1 MNFTPKRWTGL
12 GLSAVL
18 LASCGDSD
26 QAADTAPADDTP
38 QATADAADR
47 PETTRPDEFGE
58 AGEGEGGAGEGG
70 EGGEGGIDIARAASD
85 PVVFRAGLAVVEAHV
100 LAARDA
106 FAAGR
111 VEAAAEMFAHPVS
124 EVLVDMEPV
133 LAQQGVEP
141 FEELLIE
148 ASVQALDGATSEAV
162 AGHAAAILEV
172 LNAAAA
178 KAPDNGASEG
188 AIQAR
193 VAADQIE
200 RAIQQY
206 QSAAGSE
213 DYEPYLDGYGFYMT
227 AAAIV
232 ERSGPLIEADNARA
246 AAAIV
251 GALDLLGAAYPGAD
265 RPARLDADQSA
276 LLAAGSRVLLALGN

>member
-38 QATADAADR
+38 QAAADGAD
-47 PETTRPDEFGE
+47 RPDEFGE
-58 AGEGEGGAGEGG
+58 AGEGEAGAG
-70 EGGEGGIDIARAASD
+70 EGGEGGIDIAMAASD
-85 PVVFRAGLAVVEAHV
+85 PVVFLAGLAVVEAHV
-100 LAARDA
+100 IAARDA
-106 FAAGR
+106 FAMGH

-148 ASVQALDGATSEAV
+148 ASAQALDGATPEAV
-162 AGHAAAILEV
+162 ADSATTILAA

-178 KAPDNGASEG
+178 KAPDNGTGEG

-213 DYEPYLDGYGFYMT
+213 AYEPYLDGYGFYMT

-251 GALDLLGAAYPGAD
+251 GALDLLAKAYPGAD

-276 LLAAGSRVLLALGN
+276 LVAAGSRVLLTLGN

>member
-26 QAADTAPADDTP
+26 QAADTTPADDMP
-38 QATADAADR
+38 QAAADGAD
-47 PETTRPDEFGE
+47 RPDEFGE

-70 EGGEGGIDIARAASD
+70 EGGIDIAMAASD
-85 PVVFRAGLAVVEAHV
+85 PVVFLAGLAVVEAHV
-100 LAARDA
+100 IAARDA
-106 FAAGR
+106 FATGR

-148 ASVQALDGATSEAV
+148 ASVQALDGATPEAV
-162 AGHAAAILEV
+162 ADSATTILEA

-178 KAPDNGASEG
+178 KAPDNGTGEG

-213 DYEPYLDGYGFYMT
+213 AYEPYLDGYGFYMT

-251 GALDLLGAAYPGAD
+251 GALDLLAKAYPGAD

-276 LLAAGSRVLLALGN
+276 LLAAGSRVLLALSN

>member
-38 QATADAADR
+38 QAVADGADR

-70 EGGEGGIDIARAASD
+70 EGGIDIAMAASD
-85 PVVFRAGLAVVEAHV
+85 PVVFLAGLAVVEAHV
-100 LAARDA
+100 IAARDA
-106 FAAGR
+106 FATGR

-148 ASVQALDGATSEAV
+148 ASVQALDGATPEAV
-162 AGHAAAILEV
+162 ADSATTILAA

-178 KAPDNGASEG
+178 KAPDNGTGEG

-213 DYEPYLDGYGFYMT
+213 AYEPYLDGYGFYMT

-251 GALDLLGAAYPGAD
+251 GALDLLAKAYPGAD

-276 LLAAGSRVLLALGN
+276 LLAAGSRVLLALSN

>member
-38 QATADAADR
+38 QAAVGGAD
-47 PETTRPDEFGE
+47 RPDEFGE

-70 EGGEGGIDIARAASD
+70 EGGIDIAMAASD
-85 PVVFRAGLAVVEAHV
+85 PVVFLAGLAVVEAHV
-100 LAARDA
+100 IAARDA
-106 FAAGR
+106 FATGR

-148 ASVQALDGATSEAV
+148 ASVQALDGATPEAV
-162 AGHAAAILEV
+162 ADSATTILAA

-178 KAPDNGASEG
+178 KAPDNGTGEG

-213 DYEPYLDGYGFYMT
+213 AYEPYLDGYGFYMT

-251 GALDLLGAAYPGAD
+251 GALDLLANAYPGAD

-276 LLAAGSRVLLALGN
+276 LLAAGSRVLLALSN

>member
-26 QAADTAPADDTP
+26 QAADTTPADDMP
-38 QATADAADR
+38 QAAADGAD
-47 PETTRPDEFGE
+47 RPDEFGE

-70 EGGEGGIDIARAASD
+70 EGGIDIAMAASD
-85 PVVFRAGLAVVEAHV
+85 PVVFLAGLAVVEAHV
-100 LAARDA
+100 IAARDA
-106 FAAGR
+106 FATGR

-148 ASVQALDGATSEAV
+148 ASVQALDGATPEAV
-162 AGHAAAILEV
+162 ADSATTILEA

-178 KAPDNGASEG
+178 KAPDNGTGEG

-213 DYEPYLDGYGFYMT
+213 AYEPYLDGYGFYMT

-251 GALDLLGAAYPGAD
+251 GARDLLAKAYPGAD

-276 LLAAGSRVLLALGN
+276 LLAAGSRVLLALSN